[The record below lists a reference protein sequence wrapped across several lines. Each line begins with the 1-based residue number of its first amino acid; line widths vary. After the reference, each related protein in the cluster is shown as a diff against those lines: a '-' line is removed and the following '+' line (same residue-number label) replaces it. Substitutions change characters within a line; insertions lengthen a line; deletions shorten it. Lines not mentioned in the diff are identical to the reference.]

1 VEKVKRFFSRLY
13 TARVLAPNGS
23 PMELAECIG
32 PTTRN
37 RAKMVKR
44 FFSHSYTALVPSPN
58 STPIWWHCMP
68 LPDGSRVDAKPI
80 DKSLQHKIWE
90 GMGISA
96 NDLKGKS
103 VLDIGANDG
112 FFSIAA
118 ALCGASHVVALN
130 TTDWSTWPKN
140 IEYAAKIW
148 DVEIEIV
155 TADFRTWLPQSF
167 EFVFFLGVLYHL
179 EDVFTAMSLLNKFLV
194 KAGTLYLETALTS
207 ASSDLPIFEYA
218 SDIYPTSIPQGRSTL
233 KLTGI
238 SNFLVPNDA
247 AIRNLADTYGFDVV
261 ALLNTDYCRENP
273 NRGLYKFIK
282 R

>member
-1 VEKVKRFFSRLY
+1 VEKVKRFFSYLY
-13 TARVLAPNGS
+13 TARVPTPNGS
-23 PMELAECIG
+23 QMESSECIR
-32 PTTRN
+32 PTRRN
-37 RAKMVKR
+37 QAEMVKR
-44 FFSHSYTALVPSPN
+44 FFSRSYTALVPSPN
-58 STPIWWHCMP
+58 GLPIWWHCMP
-68 LPDGSRVDAKPI
+68 LPDGSRVDARPI

-96 NDLKGKS
+96 NGLKGKS

-140 IEYAAKIW
+140 IEYAARIW

-155 TADFRTWLPQSF
+155 TADFRTWLPRSF

-179 EDVFTAMSLLNKFLV
+179 EDVFTAMTHLNKLLV
-194 KAGTLYLETALTS
+194 KGGTLYLETALTS
-207 ASSDLPIFEYA
+207 VSSDLPIFEYA

-233 KLTGI
+233 TQIGI
-238 SNFLVPNDA
+238 SNFLAPNDA

-261 ALLNTDYCRENP
+261 ALSDTDYCRENP
-273 NRGLYKFIK
+273 NRGLYKLVK